1 MNHYYQPP
9 LKKGKHRIC
18 AYPRLLPSIE
28 AEVRRIAREYSV
40 SRSWVI
46 SVVLADAFGIS
57 EQPQFYKTT
66 TKIRRIK

>member
-1 MNHYYQPP
+1 MSHYYQPP
-9 LKKGKHRIC
+9 LKKGKHRIR

-28 AEVRRIAREYSV
+28 HEVRRIAREYSV

-46 SVVLADAFGIS
+46 SVVLADAFGIE

-66 TKIRRIK
+66 KLRRVK